1 MAISN
6 KVKAEIATEFL
17 NSMNGEAPSMEMMQS
32 MAMVFVDKCGIE
44 NLADLVDFLEEIANS
59 MEPGNPKGML
69 EEIAKNEID
78 RNETLDE
85 SARLVDG
92 DLVNYYMQQIY
103 DVVHSNKTHNAKL
116 IELYKIS
123 LLVEDGDYPAQR
135 EYISNVINAYVQ
147 IKDLADLPINN
158 INVDTLPEQFSIKNR
173 RPESTVIEL
182 IHHSG
187 ELFISPE
194 YSREWYPVSMANLAE
209 LLVKYRGKWATM
221 ALRLSLDGL
230 PQYASAGDKVIFVLN
245 DQVVDG
251 TLLKDVDGNEF
262 VLNDNVLYTP
272 SKVFKDTEYNR
283 RALQETI

>member
-6 KVKAEIATEFL
+6 KVKSEIATEFL
-17 NSMNGEAPSMEMMQS
+17 NTMNGEAPSVEMMRS
-32 MAMVFVDKCGIE
+32 MAMGFVDKCGIE
-44 NLADLVDFLEEIANS
+44 NLADLVNFLEEIVNS

-78 RNETLDE
+78 RNETLDPN
-85 SARLVDG
+85 ARLVDG
-92 DLVNYYMQQIY
+92 DLVKYYMQQIY
-103 DVVHSNKTHNAKL
+103 DVVHSDNTHNTKL

-173 RPESTVIEL
+173 CPESTVIEL
-182 IHHSG
+182 LHHIG

-194 YSREWYPVSMANLAE
+194 YSREWYPVSISNLAE
-209 LLVKYRGKWATM
+209 QLNKYEGKWATM
-221 ALRLSLDGL
+221 AFRVSLDGL